1 VKFLDSLRLNPPL
14 AAGIRRFGF
23 RKWYERELIFSHI
36 YLALALMALAGLLGA
51 IEVFSG
57 ATPLLKLLDAAF
69 VLICGVVVFISV
81 QGYLLSLTHAES
93 MANQA
98 KCSSCHA
105 YGRLDVISEDR
116 REETVHVRCKKCGH
130 HWTMEV

>member
-14 AAGIRRFGF
+14 AEGIRRFGF

-36 YLALALMALAGLLGA
+36 YLALAIVALAGMLGA

-57 ATPLLKLLDAAF
+57 ATLLLKLLDAVF
-69 VLICGVVVFISV
+69 VLICGVVVFVSV

-98 KCSSCHA
+98 KCSACKT
-105 YGRLDVISEDR
+105 YGRLDVIAENR
-116 REETVHVRCKKCGH
+116 RDQTVQVRCKKCGH
-130 HWTMEV
+130 EWSIE